1 MDGVSDLNSYQLRQ
15 RLVYRFVALR
25 RIGRKPV
32 AEVDVDNIERS
43 ELPSP
48 RPSYRI
54 QIADAPE
61 IIVNHVGLRIY
72 V

>member
-1 MDGVSDLNSYQLRQ
+1 MGVSDLKSHQLRQ

-25 RIGRKPV
+25 RVRRKPV

-54 QIADAPE
+54 QIADEPE
-61 IIVNHVGLRIY
+61 IIVNHVGLRID